1 MWYNKKPTN
10 LEKIC
15 FKAFLFQ
22 SLKEYSKLNSSTSSM
37 IEREFYAQFRENVSV
52 LITNEDDGKFI
63 YVFFNPDEYDNVYL
77 TGPIRI
83 KLGHKFCTNIDMG
96 LLEAQE
102 KETMC
107 YLLEKSSG
115 K

>member
-63 YVFFNPDEYDNVYL
+63 YVFFDPDNYDNVYL

-83 KLGHKFCTNIDMG
+83 KLGRRFCANIDME